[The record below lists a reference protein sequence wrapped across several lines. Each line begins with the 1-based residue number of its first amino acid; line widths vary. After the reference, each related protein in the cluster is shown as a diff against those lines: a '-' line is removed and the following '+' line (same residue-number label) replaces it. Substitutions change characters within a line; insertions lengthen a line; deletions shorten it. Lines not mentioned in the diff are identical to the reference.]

1 MSEAES
7 IEISQWRYAEPYEF
21 YNPDR
26 DPDDLAELLDP
37 GRTYAV
43 EHESGMISAR
53 IHVQP
58 RQSYPYRGRI
68 TISPRTMRQRRSS
81 PFSNSLAT
89 AIPSRSDS
97 ACVPI

>member
-1 MSEAES
+1 MNQKMVKLLPMSEAES

-53 IHVQP
+53 IHVQL
-58 RQSYPYRGRI
+58 
-68 TISPRTMRQRRSS
+68 RQRRSS
-81 PFSNSLAT
+81 TFSNSLAT